1 MVDVSAIVDRVV
13 WDRLRLSAWG
23 QVCDEAD
30 PVVRATVKG
39 RVWARWGQVES
50 VVRFQF
56 LRDFN
61 NSLTLRRYQL
71 VEFGYI

>member
-1 MVDVSAIVDRVV
+1 MDVSAIVDRVV

-30 PVVRATVKG
+30 LGVRVTVKE
-39 RVWARWGQVES
+39 RVWARRGQVES

-56 LRDFN
+56 LRD
-61 NSLTLRRYQL
+61 LT
-71 VEFGYI
+71 IP

>member
-1 MVDVSAIVDRVV
+1 MKTSLVDVSAIVDRVV

-30 PVVRATVKG
+30 PCVRVVVKE
-39 RVWARWGQVES
+39 RVWTRWSQVES

-56 LRDFN
+56 LRD
-61 NSLTLRRYQL
+61 LT
-71 VEFGYI
+71 IP